1 MRTLASAIAVAFLLL
16 LAEFL
21 TVNPKAAALND
32 IMGVQ
37 PGTIHSMVQ
46 KVGCDEADEL
56 CEKGKEI
63 VKSIKE
69 AGFKKV
75 NAQIQDEQVRV
86 TSPSIDE
93 LQAVIAHLKK
103 QDFELYYNGY
113 ANKTL
118 WPLFHYRV
126 DLAEAHVAARER
138 LQRRY

>member
-63 VKSIKE
+63 VCTKGDSGPDCPCLECNAGGHAVCPNASIC
-69 AGFKKV
+69 APRGTCKV
-75 NAQIQDEQVRV
+75 CGGAW
-86 TSPSIDE
+86 
-93 LQAVIAHLKK
+93 KCCMM
-103 QDFELYYNGY
+103 
-113 ANKTL
+113 
-118 WPLFHYRV
+118 
-126 DLAEAHVAARER
+126 
-138 LQRRY
+138 